1 MLRDIARLKKEKKMG
16 AVKNRMMD
24 FLEQGGRELDYDEWN
39 MPNIEDYDVILSNR
53 IPLWEYKGYA
63 SEKDFYSK

>member
-39 MPNIEDYDVILSNR
+39 MPDADDFDIILSDR
-53 IPLWEYKGYA
+53 IPLWKYKGYA
-63 SEKDFYSK
+63 SEKEFYTK

>member
-1 MLRDIARLKKEKKMG
+1 MG

-39 MPNIEDYDVILSNR
+39 MPDADDFDIILSDR
-53 IPLWEYKGYA
+53 IPLWKYKGYA
-63 SEKDFYSK
+63 SEKEFYTK